1 MALAPQ
7 REKGQDPP
15 LWFVAARR
23 ALPGRVC
30 PDAAR
35 RARIAGMS
43 KIEFRPALVD
53 EAAAISALVL
63 EVFEAFVAPHYG
75 AQGHLIPKGDNNDP

>member
-1 MALAPQ
+1 
-7 REKGQDPP
+7 
-15 LWFVAARR
+15 
-23 ALPGRVC
+23 
-30 PDAAR
+30 
-35 RARIAGMS
+35 MS